1 MGVIMAISKIN
12 GIPLNKKV
20 TPVGLIKGRE
30 SRTLENVELRA
41 TLDKAVEDAGLNVT
55 EILALNERFFPNGG
69 GFDLFTKSKEL
80 PTYTLYLNK
89 GDKITDK
96 FTKEALDVA
105 QKTPGGAMAIDS
117 FPLKPGKTCFQ
128 ENLDSAL
135 KKLYKVLKG
144 NI

>member
-1 MGVIMAISKIN
+1 MTIN
-12 GIPLNKKV
+12 MFNRFSTVQDEMLEA
-20 TPVGLIKGRE
+20 RE
-30 SRTLENVELRA
+30 CKALENAELRA
-41 TLDKAVEDAGLNVT
+41 TLEKAVEDAHLNVT
-55 EILALNERFFPNGG
+55 EIMALNKKFFPNGG

-89 GDKITDK
+89 DDKITDK

-117 FPLKPGKTCFQ
+117 FPLNPGESSYAQ
-128 ENLDSAL
+128 NLQIAL
-135 KKLYKVLKG
+135 KKLKRVLQG